1 MSNILFRQFY
11 REKGAR
17 FPSAL
22 TEKPEFTLTAFPRE
36 TIFHVYDDG
45 DGSPDIDTTKP
56 YYSGQ
61 NRKIIAECVYQ
72 LENPQG
78 PVRPWTFNFPMAVQ
92 PWKREHLQ
100 KWQLE
105 DDLTIVRMPPDQL
118 AVVNYGYLDK
128 AYRYQPVPAA
138 KYYAWH
144 NRMETIYENMDRLA
158 TVTGRQQFIILKIP
172 KVLQGRTILDRFVN
186 KDFTLAQMNIF
197 GVPDIEGFTM
207 LDLWRWLSVTN
218 RSLSLLNKVN
228 LKNYDKI
235 NFIFEGTTGRQ
246 CLVNLG
252 YLNSWIKGQPNKTE
266 FSSVTQFA
274 ETSVQ
279 KLFLMLCITLNG
291 VMDTA
296 VAETEE
302 AVSVASSAANA
313 ETASATSES
322 EAEGIVG
329 IPIDSSDT
337 VSSSVV
343 KSNQEKKVNVETMGR
358 SGDITEELMGSIEE
372 DLLAL
377 DKISLIQ
384 MKNKGIAPGTV
395 LDRKVSED
403 VNPTVANQVIP
414 EPTITQEDAKARIFA
429 TSTPSSVLQK
439 RLVDDAESS
448 LITAAEYRRMS
459 EAAKQFELSGD
470 PYGSGQT
477 RRDASLIKPED
488 LLLTA
493 EDSQMVINDAVP
505 DKTMAAASMNAFNRK
520 YLRNVYK
527 KDVMNAVNRLQSAG
541 VIVKNHEVHQTNTIL
556 GTYEHHRLEV
566 KPVDGQPS
574 TISFSLPVIEEDGT
588 FMVAGNKYL
597 ARKQRVDN
605 PIRKIAPS
613 IVSLSSYYGK
623 TFVQISPKVVNN
635 STAWII
641 KQINQAVVTDGSYI
655 TEISLGNV
663 FDNEFK
669 APFIY
674 NALSA
679 EFESFAVGKHHVFF
693 DHRLRKT
700 KIDPAQLPILEKNS
714 RIFCGISAN
723 RKPIIIDAT
732 NHFLEIDGDK
742 EHLLGDVYTF
752 LQLDRT
758 SSPVDFS
765 EVRVFSKYVPVGVVL
780 GYYVGFKTL
789 LAALGAEYRIVEPRK
804 NKMLAPGEFPIVF
817 KDRTYIFKSNRRF
830 ESLILA
836 GFGDFEKVTKLYDSE
851 MFEHKDVY
859 LNLLMTKGLGALYV
873 RELDMMENAF
883 VDHITEEILLSMNE
897 PTTFKG
903 LLYRATELL
912 LTYHHPV
919 SQDRTVMRDRGYER
933 FSGAVYK
940 ELTQAIRQ
948 FRNKNLI
955 GRSKIDISPY
965 QVWNSILKDN
975 TIKIVEDI
983 NPIQNL
989 KESEVITYGGA
1000 GGRDK
1005 DTMTKPTRA
1014 FHVSDVGVLSEST
1027 VDNAGVGTVA
1037 YLSANP
1043 NIATVRGTMA
1053 DKKTLNPTSMMS
1065 TASLVSPCSF
1075 NDNAK
1080 RIMFINTQHSHTI
1093 AAEAYKQPYIRT
1105 GYEKVI
1111 GQRTTKLFCSAAE
1124 QDGVVT
1130 SVSDKGMVVKYADG
1144 HEDSI
1149 PLGRQYGKAEGTVYP
1164 HDIITKLE
1172 VGKKF
1177 KKGDILS
1184 YNEKFFEPDFLN
1196 PTEVNMK
1203 VSGFA
1208 TVAFMEDKSTH
1219 EDSCTISPEL
1229 GAKFKTEVT
1238 KVKSY
1243 VVRFDQGL
1251 QEVVKIGSEVNPR
1264 DVLMIIE
1271 DGVTSSS
1278 GHFSDDSINTLKRL
1292 ANVAPRA
1299 GISGT
1304 IEKIEVYYHGE
1315 KRDMS
1320 PTLKKIADKSDADL
1334 AAGFKAIGKPVLSGQ
1349 VTDEYRVSGTPLEM
1363 DQAEIKIYITIKAS
1377 TGVGDKV
1384 IFGHQMKSTI
1394 AEVHPGKIFTEGG
1407 TEVDAIFSYRSL
1419 AAREVN
1425 SATLIGMA
1433 TVLLDLAAK
1442 RALNAYYGEGK

>member
-1 MSNILFRQFY
+1 MSNVLFRQFY
-11 REKGAR
+11 REKGIR
-17 FPSAL
+17 YPGSL
-22 TEKPEFTLTAFPRE
+22 TEKPTFSLTEFPRE
-36 TIFHVYDDG
+36 SIFHVYDDG

-56 YYSGQ
+56 YFAGYP
-61 NRKIIAECVYQ
+61 RKIIAECVYQ
-72 LENPQG
+72 LQEPQG
-78 PVRPWTFNFPMAVQ
+78 PIRPYAFNFATAVQ
-92 PWKREHLQ
+92 PWKRNHIQ

-105 DDLTIVRMPPDQL
+105 NDLTIVKMPPDQL
-118 AVVNYGYLDK
+118 GVVNYGYLDK
-128 AYRYQPVPAA
+128 AYLYQATITA
-138 KYYAWH
+138 KYFAWL
-144 NRMETIYENMDRLA
+144 NRMSTIYENMDRLA
-158 TVTGRQQFIILKIP
+158 SVTGRQQFIIVKIP
-172 KVLQGRTILDRFVN
+172 ATLQGRTNLDRYVD
-186 KDFTLAQMNIF
+186 KEFTTTIMNIF
-197 GVPDIEGFTM
+197 GVPNIDGFFL
-207 LDLWRWLSVTN
+207 LDMWRWLSVDY
-218 RSLSLLNKVN
+218 RDSSLLGKIDP
-228 LKNYDKI
+228 KNYDKI
-235 NFIFEGTTGRQ
+235 NLIIEGVSKKQ
-246 CLVNLG
+246 CLLNLG
-252 YLNSWIKGQPNKTE
+252 YLNSWIKGQPNQTE
-266 FSSVTQFA
+266 FSSVSQFDHVN
-274 ETSVQ
+274 VQ
-279 KLFLMLCITLNG
+279 KLFLALCITLNG
-291 VMDTA
+291 VIDTA
-296 VAETEE
+296 VAEAAEVPEEPGVTGTE
-302 AVSVASSAANA
+302 V
-313 ETASATSES
+313 SATSES
-322 EAEGIVG
+322 APDQVQG
-329 IPIDSSDT
+329 IPIDPSSAVAAHKQVALVDK
-337 VSSSVV
+337 VSAAD
-343 KSNQEKKVNVETMGR
+343 MGR
-358 SGDITEELMGSIEE
+358 TGDVAEELMNSIEE

-377 DKISLIQ
+377 DRISLLQ
-384 MKNKGIAPGTV
+384 VKNKGIAPAAV
-395 LDRKVSED
+395 MNRKIAENVDPS
-403 VNPTVANQVIP
+403 VANQVIP
-414 EPTITQEDAKARIFA
+414 EPMLTQDEAKARIFSTA
-429 TSTPSSVLQK
+429 TPTSILQK
-439 RLVDDAESS
+439 RLAEDAESS
-448 LITAAEYRRMS
+448 LITAAEYRRML
-459 EAAKQFELSGD
+459 EAAKTFETSED
-470 PYGSGQT
+470 PYGSGKSRQE
-477 RRDASLIKPED
+477 ASSVKPED
-488 LLLTA
+488 LILTP
-493 EDSQMVINDAVP
+493 EDSQMVISDAVP
-505 DKTMAAASMNAFNRK
+505 DKTMANSSMNAFNRK

-527 KDVMNAVNRLQSAG
+527 KDVMNAVSRLQSAG
-541 VIVKNHEVHQTNTIL
+541 VIVKNHEIHQSSTIL

-574 TISFSLPVIEEDGT
+574 TISFSLPVIDEDGT
-588 FMVAGNKYL
+588 FHVAGNKYI
-597 ARKQRVDN
+597 ARKQRVDC

-613 IVSLSSYYGK
+613 IVSLSTYYGK
-623 TFVQISPKVVNN
+623 TFIQISPKVVNN

-641 KQINQAVVTDGSYI
+641 KQINLAVVTDNSYI

-669 APFIY
+669 APFMY
-674 NALSA
+674 NALAA
-679 EFESFAVGKHHVFF
+679 EFESFMVGKHQVFF
-693 DHRLRKT
+693 NHQLRKS
-700 KIDPAQLPILEKNS
+700 KIDPAVLATIEKNS
-714 RIFCGISAN
+714 RVFCGISAN
-723 RKPIIIDAT
+723 RKPIVID
-732 NHFLEIDGDK
+732 NGNRFIEINGDK
-742 EHLLGDVYTF
+742 EQLLGDVFTF
-752 LQLDRT
+752 LHLDRT

-789 LAALGAEYRIVEPRK
+789 LSALGAEYRIVEPRK
-804 NKMLAPGEFPIVF
+804 NKMLAVGEFPIVF
-817 KDRTYIFKSNRRF
+817 KDKTYVFKSDRRF

-873 RELDMMENAF
+873 RELDMMEHAF
-883 VDHITEEILLSMNE
+883 VDHISEEILLSMNE

-903 LLYRATELL
+903 LLYRGTELL

-919 SQDRTVMRDRGYER
+919 SQDRSVMRDRGYER

-1005 DTMTKPTRA
+1005 DTMTKPTRS
-1014 FHVSDVGVLSEST
+1014 FHESDVGILSEST

-1043 NIATVRGTMA
+1043 NIGSVRGLMT
-1053 DKKTLNPTSMMS
+1053 DKKVLNPTSMMS
-1065 TASLVSPCSF
+1065 TASLVSACSF
-1075 NDNAK
+1075 MDNPK

-1111 GQRTTKLFCSAAE
+1111 GKRTTKLFCSAAE
-1124 QDGVVT
+1124 EDGVVT
-1130 SVSDKGMVVKYADG
+1130 SVTDKGMIVKYASG
-1144 HEDSI
+1144 REDSI

-1164 HDIITKLE
+1164 HDIVTRLDA
-1172 VGKKF
+1172 GKKF
-1177 KKGDILS
+1177 KRGDILS
-1184 YNEKFFEPDFLN
+1184 YNEKFFEPDFLSPN
-1196 PTEVNMK
+1196 EVNMK
-1203 VSGFA
+1203 VAGFA

-1243 VVRFDQGL
+1243 TVRFDQGI
-1251 QEVVKIGSEVNPR
+1251 QEIVKIGVEVNPR

-1271 DGVTSSS
+1271 DGVTTSS

-1299 GISGT
+1299 GVSGV

-1320 PTLKKIADKSDADL
+1320 PTLKKLTDRSDGDL
-1334 AAGFKAIGKPVLSGQ
+1334 AAHYKSTGKPVLTGQ
-1349 VTDEYRVSGTPLEM
+1349 VTDEYRVSGTPLEI
-1363 DQAEIKIYITIKAS
+1363 DQAEIKIYITIKAP